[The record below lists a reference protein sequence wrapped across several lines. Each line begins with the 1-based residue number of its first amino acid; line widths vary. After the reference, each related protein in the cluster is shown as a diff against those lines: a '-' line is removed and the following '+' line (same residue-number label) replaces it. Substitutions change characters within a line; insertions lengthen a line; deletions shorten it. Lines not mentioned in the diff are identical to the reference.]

1 MIRPI
6 VHMETFLRRPS
17 SEASVE
23 DLPLA
28 QDLIDT
34 LNTHRDACVGMAANM
49 IGALKRVIVFVDE
62 TGAARVLFNPR
73 LVEGTG
79 AYRTRE
85 GCLGSEWRV
94 IGSPQCLSHAR
105 GLPLACRRA
114 RDEPLLHDP
123 RRLLRARRRRAREPR
138 RHLAWLRRRDHPARD
153 RPLRR
158 GVDLT

>member
-85 GCLGSEWRV
+85 GCLSLAGERETSRFSTIRV
-94 IGSPQCLSHAR
+94 AYQ
-105 GLPLACRRA
+105 
-114 RDEPLLHDP
+114 EPGAGALVSRVGTWHGFVADIIQH
-123 RRLLRARRRRAREPR
+123 EI
-138 RHLAWLRRRDHPARD
+138 DHCD
-153 RPLRR
+153 
-158 GVDLT
+158 GVLI